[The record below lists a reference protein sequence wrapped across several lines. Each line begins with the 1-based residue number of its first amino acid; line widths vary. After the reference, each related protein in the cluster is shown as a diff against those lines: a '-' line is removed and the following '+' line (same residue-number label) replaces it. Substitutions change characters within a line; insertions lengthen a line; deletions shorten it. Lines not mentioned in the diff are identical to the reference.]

1 MTSEN
6 RTDPQSVIGV
16 VGEDVA
22 AIADRVRAA
31 GASATVVEPAGA
43 AEVDTTIAVGESAL
57 FSLVREGVTG
67 PVLPVGVD
75 GGVPTVQESNL
86 DDAIGSLLGED
97 VGTTEQPLLKA
108 SVGTD
113 HYLALMDVMTVTEEP
128 AKISEFTIE
137 THARESDRVVD
148 RVRADGIVVAT
159 AAGTPGYATAAGGP
173 VIDPASS
180 AVSIVPVGPFR
191 IEQTHWTLELPLTLT
206 VAREGEA
213 VTLLVDD
220 AEIAPVPTDEPVELT
235 WGEPLT
241 LVLTEQSRSAF
252 VREQ

>member
-6 RTDPQSVIGV
+6 RADPQSEIGV
-16 VGEDVA
+16 VGEDEA

-31 GASATVVEPAGA
+31 GASAAVVEPAGA
-43 AEVDTTIAVGESAL
+43 AEVDTTIAVGKEAL
-57 FSLVREGVTG
+57 ISLVREGVTG

-75 GGVPTVQESNL
+75 GSVPGVQESRL
-86 DDAIGSLLGED
+86 DGAIESLLNED
-97 VGTTEQPLLKA
+97 VGTTDQPLLRA

-113 HYLALMDVMTVTEEP
+113 HYVALMDIMTVTEEP

-137 THARESDRVVD
+137 PRVRDRARTVD
-148 RVRADGIVVAT
+148 RVRADGVVVAT

-180 AVSIVPVGPFR
+180 AVSVVPVGPFR
-191 IEQTHWTLELPLTLT
+191 IEQTHWTLELPVTLT
-206 VAREGEA
+206 VAREGAA
-213 VTLLVDD
+213 VSLLVDD
-220 AEIAPVPTDEPVELT
+220 AEVAPVPTDEPVELT

-241 LVLTEQSRSAF
+241 LVLTEQSRSSFAG
-252 VREQ
+252 EQ